1 MKSHTSCAAADTGR
15 RGAEVWREM
24 VGSCVGRWGPRGSAR
39 RRQGPHGSPGRLPGA
54 RLHTKSCCLL
64 AITVYRGGTNPRN

>member
-24 VGSCVGRWGPRGSAR
+24 VGVLCGEVGAPWKRPQAAGSSQEPGEAAR
-39 RRQGPHGSPGRLPGA
+39 SPAAHQILLPPGNYSLSRRH
-54 RLHTKSCCLL
+54 
-64 AITVYRGGTNPRN
+64 